1 MEVCAGSGVGKAT
14 PRARGADMGAE
25 RVLRA
30 AGRCAVPF
38 EAGEATEAA
47 EAEAEAELDRR
58 SFVAS
63 RFELFSLVARGGV
76 SNAEDT
82 GAGVAVGTRS
92 AASPDGVG
100 TATPA
105 DGSGSFRVAS
115 SSAG

>member
-1 MEVCAGSGVGKAT
+1 MEVCAGSGVGKASM
-14 PRARGADMGAE
+14 RARGADVGVG

-38 EAGEATEAA
+38 EAGEA
-47 EAEAEAELDRR
+47 AEAEAELDRR